1 MMNEGLTTLRVLQRH
16 DIKVDEYFSRRILEM
31 IKLERSNFVFS
42 NLGVEMNIPKNEGTK
57 NFTVRRYNHLPLNST
72 SDFLLYDGENAL
84 DITAPTVLKPEAQKV
99 QGTVNQYGVIM
110 EESDVAAD
118 IHFDNIKA
126 IYQPE
131 LARHA
136 AELIE
141 RNTVESFA
149 DASEYYVGTNV
160 DAADDITAT
169 DIVTFKDFRVVA
181 LTMSNANRRGHS
193 RYGGKF
199 VAVMHPN
206 VMNDLLDDEVLVNKL
221 LTPGGENGPI
231 KQGTLAKYMAYGMY
245 FTDTLICPVTPNT
258 GGVNVYTS
266 YVLGHNPYMV
276 LGLGSQNVKFY
287 DTGFTADKS
296 DPLGQKATFGYK
308 LWTGAKVIDPMAIT
322 AVYSASGYDMAIYT
336 GADDIY
342 GAAADQETEET
353 TPDENPDGE

>member
-1 MMNEGLTTLRVLQRH
+1 MNPGTKLEVLQRNGL
-16 DIKVDEYFSRRILEM
+16 DVTEYFSKRLLEM
-31 IKLERSNFVFS
+31 IKLERSNFVFT
-42 NLGVEMNIPKNEGTK
+42 NLGVEMNLPKNEGTK
-57 NFTVRRYNHLPLNST
+57 QFAVRRYNHLPLNAV
-72 SDFLLYDGENAL
+72 SDHAL
-84 DITAPTVLKPEAQKV
+84 TEGVAPEALKPEGHKV
-99 QGTVNQYGVIM
+99 FGTINQYGVIM
-110 EESDVAAD
+110 DETDVAAD

-141 RNTVESFA
+141 RNIVESFA
-149 DASEYYVGTNV
+149 DASDYYVGTNAT
-160 DAADDITAT
+160 DEDDITAT
-169 DIVTFKDFRVVA
+169 DIAKFKDFRIAA

-199 VAVMHPN
+199 VTVMHPN

-245 FTDTLICPVTPNT
+245 FTDTLVCPVKANASS
-258 GGVNVYTS
+258 VNVYTS
-266 YVLGHNPYMV
+266 YVLGYNPYMV
-276 LGLGSQNVKFY
+276 LGLGSSNVKFY
-287 DTGFTADKS
+287 DTGFGADKS

-322 AVYSASGYDMAIYT
+322 AVYSASGYDIALYDAT
-336 GADDIY
+336 DDEI
-342 GAAADQETEET
+342 GAAASQD
-353 TPDENPDGE
+353 DISA

>member
-1 MMNEGLTTLRVLQRH
+1 MNTLQVLQRNGLS
-16 DIKVDEYFSRRILEM
+16 VNEYFSKRLLEM
-31 IKLERSNFVFS
+31 IKLERSNFVFT
-42 NLGVEMNIPKNEGTK
+42 NLGVEMNIPRNEGTK
-57 NFTVRRYNHLPLNST
+57 NFTVRRYNHLPLNSV
-72 SDFLLYDGENAL
+72 SDHAL
-84 DITAPTVLKPEAQKV
+84 TEGVAPEALKAEGHKV
-99 QGTVNQYGVIM
+99 TGTINQYGVIM
-110 EESDVAAD
+110 DETDVAAD

-141 RNTVESFA
+141 RNIVESFT
-149 DASEYYVGTNV
+149 DASEYYVGTTAT
-160 DAADDITAT
+160 DEDDITAQ
-169 DIVTFKDFRVVA
+169 DIVKFKDFRIVA
-181 LTMSNANRRGHS
+181 LSMSNANRRGHS

-245 FTDTLICPVTPNT
+245 FTDTLICPVKANT
-258 GGVNVYTS
+258 GSVNVYTS
-266 YVLGHNPYMV
+266 YVLGYNPYMV
-276 LGLGSQNVKFY
+276 LGLGSSNVKFY
-287 DTGFTADKS
+287 DTGFAADKS

-322 AVYSASGYDMAIYT
+322 AVFSASGYDIALYEGT
-336 GADDIY
+336 YSNGGSDVADVA
-342 GAAADQETEET
+342 GAAATQD
-353 TPDENPDGE
+353 DISA

>member
-1 MMNEGLTTLRVLQRH
+1 MKNTLEVLQRNGLS
-16 DIKVDEYFSRRILEM
+16 VNEYFSKRLLEM
-31 IKLERSNFVFS
+31 IKLERSNFVFT
-42 NLGVEMNIPKNEGTK
+42 NLGVEMNIPRNEGTK
-57 NFTVRRYNHLPLNST
+57 NFTVRRYNHLPLNSV
-72 SDFLLYDGENAL
+72 SDHAL
-84 DITAPTVLKPEAQKV
+84 TEGVAPEALKAEGQKV
-99 QGTVNQYGVIM
+99 TGTINQYGVIM
-110 EESDVAAD
+110 DETDVAAD

-141 RNTVESFA
+141 RNIVESFT
-149 DASEYYVGTNV
+149 DASEYYVGTSV
-160 DAADDITAT
+160 DEADDITAN
-169 DIVTFKDFRVVA
+169 DIVKFKDFRIVA

-258 GGVNVYTS
+258 SNVSVYTS
-266 YVLGHNPYMV
+266 YVLGYNPYMV
-276 LGLGSQNVKFY
+276 LGLGSSNVKFY
-287 DTGFTADKS
+287 DTGFAADKS

-308 LWTGAKVIDPMAIT
+308 LWTGAKIIDPMAIT
-322 AVYSASGYDMAIYT
+322 AVYSASSYDIALYEGT
-336 GADDIY
+336 YSNGGQDKPDKY
-342 GAAADQETEET
+342 GAAASQD
-353 TPDENPDGE
+353 DISA

>member
-1 MMNEGLTTLRVLQRH
+1 MNTLQVLQ
-16 DIKVDEYFSRRILEM
+16 KNGLSVNEYFSKRLLEM
-31 IKLERSNFVFS
+31 IKLERSNFVFT
-42 NLGVEMNIPKNEGTK
+42 NLGVEMNIPRNEGTK
-57 NFTVRRYNHLPLNST
+57 NFTVRRYNHLPLNSV
-72 SDFLLYDGENAL
+72 SDHAL
-84 DITAPTVLKPEAQKV
+84 TEGVAPEALKAEGHKV
-99 QGTVNQYGVIM
+99 TGTINQYGVIM

-141 RNTVESFA
+141 RNIVESFT
-149 DASEYYVGTNV
+149 DASEYYVGTNAT
-160 DAADDITAT
+160 DENDITAQS
-169 DIVTFKDFRVVA
+169 IVKFKDFRIVA
-181 LTMSNANRRGHS
+181 LSMSNANRRGHS

-245 FTDTLICPVTPNT
+245 FTDSLICPVKANT
-258 GGVNVYTS
+258 GSVNVYTS
-266 YVLGHNPYMV
+266 YVLGYNPYMV
-276 LGLGSQNVKFY
+276 LGLGSSNVKFY
-287 DTGFTADKS
+287 DTGFAADKS

-322 AVYSASGYDMAIYT
+322 AVYSAAGYDIALYEGT
-336 GADDIY
+336 VKRGGANVADVD
-342 GAAADQETEET
+342 GAAATQD
-353 TPDENPDGE
+353 DISA

>member
-1 MMNEGLTTLRVLQRH
+1 MNPAETTLTVLQRNGLS
-16 DIKVDEYFSRRILEM
+16 VNEYFSKRLLEM
-31 IKLERSNFVFS
+31 IKLERSNFVFT
-42 NLGVEMNIPKNEGTK
+42 NLGVEMNIPRNEGTK
-57 NFTVRRYNHLPLNST
+57 TFTVRRYNHLPLDAV
-72 SDFLLYDGENAL
+72 SDHLLTEGK
-84 DITAPTVLKPEAQKV
+84 APEALKPEGHKV
-99 QGTVNQYGVIM
+99 SGTINQYGVIM
-110 EESDVAAD
+110 DETDVAAD

-141 RNTVESFA
+141 RNIVESFS
-149 DASEYYVGTNV
+149 DASEYYVGTNNV
-160 DAADDITAT
+160 EEDDIAAT
-169 DIVTFKDFRVVA
+169 DIVKFKDFRIVA

-221 LTPGGENGPI
+221 LQPGGENGPI

-245 FTDTLICPVTPNT
+245 FTDTLICPVKANT
-258 GGVNVYTS
+258 DSVNVYTS
-266 YVLGHNPYMV
+266 YVLGYNPYMV
-276 LGLGSQNVKFY
+276 LGLGSSNVKFY
-287 DTGFTADKS
+287 DTGFAADKS

-322 AVYSASGYDMAIYT
+322 AVFSASGYDIAL
-336 GADDIY
+336 DDGKYLNKEVQKNDIN
-342 GAAADQETEET
+342 GAAATQD
-353 TPDENPDGE
+353 DISA

>member
-1 MMNEGLTTLRVLQRH
+1 MNPAKTTLEVLQ
-16 DIKVDEYFSRRILEM
+16 KNGLSVNEYFSKRLLEM
-31 IKLERSNFVFS
+31 IKLERSNFVFT
-42 NLGVEMNIPKNEGTK
+42 NLGVEMNIPRNEGTK
-57 NFTVRRYNHLPLNST
+57 NFTVRRYNHLPLNAV
-72 SDFLLYDGENAL
+72 SDHLLTEGQ
-84 DITAPTVLKPEAQKV
+84 APEALKPEGHKV
-99 QGTVNQYGVIM
+99 TGTINQYGVIM
-110 EESDVAAD
+110 DETDVAAD

-141 RNTVESFA
+141 RNIVESFA
-149 DASEYYVGTNV
+149 DASEYYVGTNAV
-160 DAADDITAT
+160 EEDDITASS
-169 DIVTFKDFRVVA
+169 ILKFKDLRIAA

-193 RYGGKF
+193 KFGGKF

-245 FTDTLICPVTPNT
+245 FTDTLICPVKKNANDI
-258 GGVNVYTS
+258 NVYAS
-266 YVLGHNPYMV
+266 YVLGYNPYMV
-276 LGLGSQNVKFY
+276 LGLGSSNVKFY
-287 DTGFTADKS
+287 DTGFAADKS

-322 AVYSASGYDMAIYT
+322 AVFSSSSYDIALYEGT
-336 GADDIY
+336 FKRDGADVADVD
-342 GAAADQETEET
+342 GAAASQ
-353 TPDENPDGE
+353 N

>member
-1 MMNEGLTTLRVLQRH
+1 MTTLAVLQ
-16 DIKVDEYFSRRILEM
+16 KNGLSVNEYFSKRLLEM
-31 IKLERSNFVFS
+31 IKLERSNFVFT
-42 NLGVEMNIPKNEGTK
+42 NLGVEMNVPKNEGTR
-57 NFTVRRYNHLPLNST
+57 NFTVRRYNHLPLET
-72 SDFLLYDGENAL
+72 TAEFLLYDGNTKL
-84 DITAPTVLKPEAQKV
+84 DITAPKVLKPEGHKV
-99 QGTVNQYGVIM
+99 TGTVNQYGVIM

-141 RNTVESFA
+141 RNVVESFA
-149 DASEYYVGTNV
+149 DASEYYVGTTA
-160 DAADDITAT
+160 DSADDITAN
-169 DIVTFKDFRVVA
+169 DIVKFKDFRVVA

-245 FTDTLICPVTPNT
+245 FTDTLICPVTKN
-258 GGVNVYTS
+258 GSGVNVYKS
-266 YVLGHNPYMV
+266 FVLGYNPYMV
-276 LGLGSQNVKFY
+276 LGLGSSNVKFY

-322 AVYSASGYDMAIYT
+322 AVFSASGYDIAL
-336 GADDIY
+336 
-342 GAAADQETEET
+342 
-353 TPDENPDGE
+353 NDGEYLNKGTEKVDVPAVTAGTDSIPEGWTL